1 MECDQEIQQCETVLE
16 GFRGEGNGFGV
27 DRKDFTDK

>member
-16 GFRGEGNGFGV
+16 GLRGEGNGFGV